1 MAKGNSLC
9 AGYDKLLRQTAAY
22 HDVKLESRYFDRMV
36 GEHREV
42 VKILV
47 SMAFGGRMADA
58 VSNLF

>member
-1 MAKGNSLC
+1 M
-9 AGYDKLLRQTAAY
+9 RQTAAY
-22 HDVKLESRYFDRMV
+22 HDVKLESRHFDGMV

-58 VSNLF
+58 VIDLF